1 MENNMGNFGTII
13 LDKIEYLKNKK
24 NPTAED
30 KAILAAL
37 MPNKKIKMPKFKK
50 ELLGCNGKYEGE
62 KEEIDPK
69 TGKKEKVLCYSFS
82 DYSKYN
88 PAPKKKKIKK
98 NNKEK

>member
-1 MENNMGNFGTII
+1 MGNFGTII

-37 MPNKKIKMPKFKK
+37 MPNKRMPKFRKN
-50 ELLGCNGKYEGE
+50 LLGGNGKFEGE

-88 PAPKKKKIKK
+88 PKPKSKKLKKK
-98 NNKEK
+98 